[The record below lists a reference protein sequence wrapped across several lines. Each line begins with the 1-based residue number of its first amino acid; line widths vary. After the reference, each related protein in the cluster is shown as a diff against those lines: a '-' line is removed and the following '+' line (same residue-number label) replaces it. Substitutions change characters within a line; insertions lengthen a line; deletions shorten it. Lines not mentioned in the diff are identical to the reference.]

1 MDKKPEKTIKDKASL
16 FGLADATILPGMI
29 VKIKDP
35 QNNNEQGHYR
45 VRKVT
50 KNTVNLGSI
59 FGRHLYFKGF
69 DKSRVKEDEAEWYKG
84 WQQSESY
91 QCM

>member
-1 MDKKPEKTIKDKASL
+1 MADSEKIKEAGHK
-16 FGLADATILPGMI
+16 FGISEPPITSGMI

-35 QNNNEQGHYR
+35 QNRDEQGYYR

-59 FGRHLYFKGF
+59 FGKALYHKSIQ
-69 DKSRVKEDEAEWYKG
+69 KSRVIEDEATWYKG
-84 WQQSESY
+84 WQQSETY